1 MNVETWDVK
10 ATLAFPQRRDEVQ
23 ALLKMVLE
31 KGALTASDVVHRQ
44 QGLLPGRAKIM
55 GERLLTMVADLNLLK
70 QDGDRWSL
78 TELGQASVEEG
89 QTYVP
94 EDDLWRFHWSDDP
107 LVKSPLLHVQRIP
120 PANRWD
126 RDNTPTKPTTNMHTR
141 EPVVRDACTQWRRH
155 SVCASTPSGRTAT
168 ALVKP
173 RLASASAPNRVK
185 PLAS

>member
-1 MNVETWDVK
+1 
-10 ATLAFPQRRDEVQ
+10 
-23 ALLKMVLE
+23 
-31 KGALTASDVVHRQ
+31 
-44 QGLLPGRAKIM
+44 M
-55 GERLLTMVADLNLLK
+55 GERLLIMVADLNLLK

-126 RDNTPTKPTTNMHTR
+126 RDNTPTKHVISTVSKDNAFFTDLCEHPELHQ
-141 EPVVRDACTQWRRH
+141 EPNAEH
-155 SVCASTPSGRTAT
+155 GA
-168 ALVKP
+168 
-173 RLASASAPNRVK
+173 
-185 PLAS
+185 